1 MPVSLFRDVEW
12 GKWVDLKNGAANIL
26 SKELTRA
33 KTKGKVSIF
42 MSSSTDPYQ
51 PIEHK
56 EKVTRSLFEVM
67 VENTPDFLSVH
78 TRSPLVQRD
87 VDLLQ
92 KLEDKVRLSM
102 TIETNSEY
110 IRKHF

>member
-1 MPVSLFRDVEW
+1 MLQQ
-12 GKWVDLKNGAANIL
+12 IYI

-56 EKVTRSLFEVM
+56 EKVTRSLLEVK
-67 VENTPDFLSVH
+67 VENTPFS
-78 TRSPLVQRD
+78 
-87 VDLLQ
+87 
-92 KLEDKVRLSM
+92 
-102 TIETNSEY
+102 ICTN
-110 IRKHF
+110 